1 MDCKEGYCW
10 DETDLKIINDHLKYH
25 EQMVQYIKSLKEGEF
40 SEIEPKKPSSKLP
53 PTMRSRNHKLEG
65 IELHDYLKKSLTI
78 SEVFDLP
85 RLCVEEPNFED
96 IKKYLENCVKYEK
109 TGNKYFLKFYMEYG
123 QALEYFYG
131 LWRNEKIKG
140 NIRLPWN
147 EWLNYNLNISARDVR
162 KKREMHKTFGGY
174 KKLHQTTLSFN
185 ELYTRRT
192 AIRCMLLTNRE
203 ISNFWSTN

>member
-96 IKKYLENCVKYEK
+96 YKKYLENCVKYEK
-109 TGNKYFLKFYMEYG
+109 TGNKYFF
-123 QALEYFYG
+123 
-131 LWRNEKIKG
+131 
-140 NIRLPWN
+140 
-147 EWLNYNLNISARDVR
+147 
-162 KKREMHKTFGGY
+162 
-174 KKLHQTTLSFN
+174 
-185 ELYTRRT
+185 
-192 AIRCMLLTNRE
+192 
-203 ISNFWSTN
+203 